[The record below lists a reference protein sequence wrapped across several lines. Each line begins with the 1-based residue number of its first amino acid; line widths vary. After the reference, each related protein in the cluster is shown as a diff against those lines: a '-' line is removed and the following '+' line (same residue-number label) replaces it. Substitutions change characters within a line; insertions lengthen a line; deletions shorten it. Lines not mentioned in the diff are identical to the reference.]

1 MRIIDVHTHPEY
13 FDKNKRPLGAEESA
27 RMTLRHMDVYGV
39 RLSGLLGYDVMPGQA
54 PDSIRKV
61 NDFTADIVRLH
72 PDRFFG
78 FAFVN
83 PTIPGGFVAEELD
96 RCLSTPEFRA
106 IKLEIDVNCRSPLL
120 DPIMRKAIQYDV
132 PVLHHSWSLN
142 PWSMCAEEIQ
152 MQQGRSEPHDIA
164 DLARRFPDAKI
175 IMAHSEGC
183 GIRGILDVADRENVW
198 IDTSGSQ
205 PFSGTLEF
213 AIETLG
219 SRRILFGTDM
229 LGRGMP
235 SQLGRIDG
243 TRLSKQDR
251 ENILYRNAIELF
263 GFEDTAIY
271 EDHRRQHAGGV
282 LAHSALHRPVAGR
295 A

>member
-13 FDKNKRPLGAEESA
+13 LDKHKRSLGAEESA
-27 RMTLRHMDVYGV
+27 RMTLRHMDVFGV
-39 RLSGLLGYDVMPGQA
+39 RLSGLLGYDVMPGQS
-54 PDSIRKV
+54 PESIRKV
-61 NDFTADIVRLH
+61 NDFTAKIVQLH

-83 PTIPGGFVAEELD
+83 PTIPGGFVEKELD
-96 RCLSTPEFRA
+96 RCLSTPEFRG
-106 IKLEIDVNCRSPLL
+106 IKLEIDINCRSPLL
-120 DPIMRKAIQYDV
+120 DPIMRKAIRYDV
-132 PVLHHSWSLN
+132 PVLHHSWCLN

-152 MQQGRSEPHDIA
+152 MQQGRSEPPDIA

-175 IMAHSEGC
+175 IMAHLEGC
-183 GIRGILDVADRENVW
+183 GIRGILDVADLSNVF

-213 AIETLG
+213 AVETVG

-235 SQLGRIDG
+235 SQLGRIEG
-243 TRLSKQDR
+243 SRLSREDR
-251 ENILYRNAIELF
+251 ENILFRNAETLF
-263 GFEDTAIY
+263 KFSDQPDKQH
-271 EDHRRQHAGGV
+271 EDHRRQCGRGV
-282 LAHSALHRPVAGR
+282 LADSAIH
-295 A
+295 